1 MKFCLQGK
9 WFLFF
14 DLSKMTFALFTY
26 FLCSDFLG
34 TKKQRYDINKWMSKV
49 PYTSLFL
56 SCFYPVNDKKNQ
68 RNDADD
74 NWNDKYTLFLWTY
87 RKWKRRNSVQHL
99 WWNIAFFFFWYP
111 ASLQVP
117 WWNLI
122 LIIDHYL
129 SFLYLIPF
137 FTSGVCLG
145 VNLSRCISITQL

>member
-1 MKFCLQGK
+1 LPS
-9 WFLFF
+9 FL
-14 DLSKMTFALFTY
+14 
-26 FLCSDFLG
+26 
-34 TKKQRYDINKWMSKV
+34 
-49 PYTSLFL
+49 
-56 SCFYPVNDKKNQ
+56 
-68 RNDADD
+68 
-74 NWNDKYTLFLWTY
+74 
-87 RKWKRRNSVQHL
+87 
-99 WWNIAFFFFWYP
+99 FFWYP